1 MSVVIIDYGM
11 GNLASIKKAIDILGI
26 PNSISSQKDVI
37 SQAKAIILPG
47 VGSFSK
53 GMENLKNSKLDIL
66 LTEEVIRNKKPFLG
80 ICLGMQLISTFGTEP
95 IETEGLGWIEGNVKK
110 IIDSEKRIPHLGW
123 NNIHST
129 NNFFNDFNEKDFY
142 FIHSYHF
149 EVENEIEIAAMVNY
163 GGNYVAAIQKDNIFA
178 TQFHPEKS
186 QEYGLKF
193 LSKFFKENA

>member
-11 GNLASIKKAIDILGI
+11 GNLASIKKALDILRI
-26 PNSISSQKDVI
+26 PNLISSQKDVI

-53 GMENLKNSKLDIL
+53 GMENLKNSELDIL

-95 IETEGLGWIEGNVKK
+95 IETEGLGWIEGSVKK

-149 EVENEIEIAAMVNY
+149 EVENESEIAAMVNY
-163 GGNYVAAIQKDNIFA
+163 GANYVAAIQKDNIFA